1 MTPFRLIAANLILLL
16 SLLAGPTSGQD
27 AAGFSWARFHYSGSS
42 GKARERELYV
52 WYPTEEKPV
61 SHGGFFIK
69 GSIARDAR
77 VKPGRHPLLLFS
89 HGYRSNGLQVVYLM
103 EALARA
109 GYIVISTSHADSFPR
124 MFHERNMWLP
134 LLFREDL
141 WTAPGVQS
149 RHEDV
154 VEMWRVVEA
163 MDRDDQSLLYRHV
176 DEGKVGIV
184 GYSLGAYTALGML
197 GAVPEWKEKRLQA
210 ALLLAPFMPRSKAT
224 LSRID
229 VPTMIQGGSWDI
241 FVRPSLPAIYGALPG
256 PSQWLMFPG
265 ANHFTWT
272 NSQAWGEDSLSV
284 TKEGNPKWICAY
296 AVAFFN
302 ETLRGHKEPLLRQRN
317 AELSDYQ
324 WK

>member
-1 MTPFRLIAANLILLL
+1 MTPFRLIPANLILLL
-16 SLLAGPTSGQD
+16 SLLAGSSFGED
-27 AAGFSWARFHYSGSS
+27 AAGFFWSKFRYTGSS
-42 GKARERELYV
+42 GKARERELYA
-52 WYPTEEKPV
+52 WYPTEEKQV
-61 SHGGFFIK
+61 SRGGFFIK
-69 GSIARDAR
+69 GSIAKDAR

-109 GYIVISTSHADSFPR
+109 GYIVVSTSHADSFPR
-124 MFHERNMWLP
+124 MFYERNMWLP

-141 WTAPGVQS
+141 WEAPGVQS
-149 RHEDV
+149 RHEDL
-154 VEMWRVVEA
+154 VEIWRVAEA
-163 MDRDDQSLLYRHV
+163 MNRDDRALLCRHI

-197 GAVPEWKEKRLQA
+197 GAVPEWKEEHLQA
-210 ALLLAPFMPRSKAT
+210 ALLLAPFMPRSKAA
-224 LSRID
+224 LSRVN

-241 FVRPSLPAIYGALPG
+241 FVRPSLPAIYEALPG
-256 PSQWLMFPG
+256 PSQWLMLPG

-272 NSQAWGEDSLSV
+272 NSEAWGGDSLSV
-284 TKEGNPKWICAY
+284 TKEGSAKWICAY

-302 ETLRGHKEPLLRQRN
+302 ETLRGRKEPLLRQGNSGLRH
-317 AELSDYQ
+317 YQ